1 MKRSSCATRCHGSPL
16 GVVRGGELLTP
27 FIGHLKPTRPTK
39 GKRPMKTAEYLTA
52 DSLPP
57 TLDWEDE
64 PTLPDAFAKLS
75 PSDFAR
81 LWDEQPRAFAR
92 LMEVEI

>member
-1 MKRSSCATRCHGSPL
+1 
-16 GVVRGGELLTP
+16 
-27 FIGHLKPTRPTK
+27 
-39 GKRPMKTAEYLTA
+39 MKTAEYLTA

-64 PTLPDAFAKLS
+64 PTLPDAFARLS